1 MAKSAKTK
9 DKIVFIVALSEK
21 TPRRR
26 PADAGGTRYGRK
38 EVFQALARSFGIVER
53 PVEEVKADLERV
65 VGHIHTVLEAMAASP
80 VGDLKLE
87 GLEIGIAISGEG
99 SIGIA
104 TVGAEASVT
113 LQFTKI

>member
-1 MAKSAKTK
+1 M
-9 DKIVFIVALSEK
+9 
-21 TPRRR
+21 
-26 PADAGGTRYGRK
+26 
-38 EVFQALARSFGIVER
+38 ARSFGIVER